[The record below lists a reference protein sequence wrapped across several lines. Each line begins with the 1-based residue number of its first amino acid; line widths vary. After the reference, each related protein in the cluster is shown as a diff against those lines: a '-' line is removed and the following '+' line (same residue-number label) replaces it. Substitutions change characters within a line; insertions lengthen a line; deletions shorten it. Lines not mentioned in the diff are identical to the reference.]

1 MALQYVQE
9 QGIGPLERHTLIT
22 CRFTGF
28 LKRTTQRLLKP
39 SEEQKQEMADIFV
52 VIAGVRIYLL
62 KSVTFETV
70 TFKRIHRKS

>member
-22 CRFTGF
+22 CRFTGL

-39 SEEQKQEMADIFV
+39 KQEMADIFV

>member
-1 MALQYVQE
+1 M
-9 QGIGPLERHTLIT
+9 
-22 CRFTGF
+22 
-28 LKRTTQRLLKP
+28 QRLLKP

-70 TFKRIHRKS
+70 TFERIHRKS

>member
-22 CRFTGF
+22 CRFTGL

-39 SEEQKQEMADIFV
+39 KQEMADIFV
-52 VIAGVRIYLL
+52 VIARVRIYLL